1 MASAPKGSGNSE
13 REGRGRYESRSWVPR
28 FGTPRGGGK
37 PARYRAF
44 VPDPVSDYLPEL
56 SAATSA
62 LSERAGAA
70 VRELSAS
77 SEALRPLEG
86 LTRQL
91 LRSEA
96 RASSAIEELLLSH
109 RKLARAEAG
118 AGGSDRRAR
127 EVLGNVRAMERAVEI
142 GGGTDDCTVDDILSI
157 HREIAIV
164 SPLDQIAGKLR
175 EEQGWIG
182 GWSPFGAAFVP
193 APPEYV
199 PELVDDLCE
208 FMNRDDL
215 SPVAQAAIAHAQ
227 FETIHPFG
235 DGNGRVGRCLIH
247 TLLRRSGAAPRYVPP
262 VSLVLVTDK
271 SAYIAG
277 LEDFRRDEVDRWVAQ
292 FAEAVE
298 DSAEIALNLSKR
310 VAGLRAEWVTRA
322 EPMRS
327 DSTARAILDQLPS
340 FPIITAAIAEELTG
354 RSRVAAINGLDHLG
368 RAGILTRHRNQKK
381 GDRWEAKEVFA
392 IFSDFEASF
401 RGGTTQSA

>member
-1 MASAPKGSGNSE
+1 MTETRKGSIDAE
-13 REGRGRYESRSWVPR
+13 RRGRGIYESRTWVPR

-44 VPDPVSDYLPEL
+44 VPDPVGDYLPEL

-62 LSERAGAA
+62 SSERAGAA
-70 VRELSAS
+70 VRELNAS
-77 SEALRPLEG
+77 GGALRSLEG
-86 LTRQL
+86 LARQL

-96 RASSAIEELLLSH
+96 LASSAIEELPISH

-118 AGGSDRRAR
+118 AGGSDHRAR

-142 GGGTDDCTVDDILSI
+142 GGGAGDFTVDDILSI
-157 HREIAIV
+157 HGEIAIV

-182 GWSPFGAAFVP
+182 GWSPPGAAFVP
-193 APPEYV
+193 APPGYV

-208 FMNRDDL
+208 FMNRDDV

-235 DGNGRVGRCLIH
+235 DGNGRMGRCLIH
-247 TLLRRSGAAPRYVPP
+247 TLLRRRGVAPTYVPP
-262 VSLVLVTDK
+262 LSLVLATDK
-271 SAYIAG
+271 NAYVAG
-277 LEDFRRDEVDRWVAQ
+277 LEDFRLDEVDRWVAQ

-298 DSAEIALNLSKR
+298 DSAEIALNLSRRLAELK
-310 VAGLRAEWVTRA
+310 AEWVARA
-322 EPMRS
+322 EPMRA

-340 FPIITAAIAEELTG
+340 FPIITAAIAAELAG

-381 GDRWEAKEVFA
+381 GDSWEAKEVLA
-392 IFSDFEASF
+392 ILSDFETSF